1 MFDITNF
8 QPTTVSDIVFGN
20 DISKTRIDDI
30 VSGAEPLPAFGKT
43 GILLY
48 GAWGTGKTALAKLL
62 PQAIEEGKAAS
73 ELVMPEEFIACQQ
86 GFSGPQ
92 VMELIKK
99 QLDHMSLNAS
109 GLHYFVLDEVDNL
122 TKGAQQSLKS
132 AMNATRALYI
142 LTTNHVAAIERGV
155 LDRCVLVEM
164 NQAPS
169 AQLLPY
175 ARKITEHLNVVLND
189 EELLPIIEACNGS
202 FRNVAHN
209 VLRAALKRQRAA

>member
-20 DISKTRIDDI
+20 DVSKTRIDDI

-62 PQAIEEGKAAS
+62 PQAIEEGKVAS
-73 ELVMPEEFIACQQ
+73 ELAMPEEFIACQQ

-99 QLDHMSLNAS
+99 QLDRVSLNAS

-122 TKGAQQSLKS
+122 TKAAQQSLKS
-132 AMNATRALYI
+132 AMNATRALFI
-142 LTTNHVAAIERGV
+142 LTTNHFTAIERGV

-169 AQLLPY
+169 ARLLPN
-175 ARKITEHLNVVLND
+175 ARKVTERLNVVLSD